1 MGIRGALMSKSWVVI
16 TGASRGLGAYLAN
29 SFWGVGWNIA
39 LVARDHAALSQVCK
53 DLPLRPDQSAV
64 IFQCDLAQ
72 PAEVTALVKKITGQL
87 PRLDALINN
96 AGIHGPIGPLVEN
109 NLTFWNEAFQVNL
122 MAPVALCHGLV
133 DFIANSGG
141 GSIVNLSGGGATG
154 PRPNFTAYAS
164 SKAALVR
171 FSETLAQEVQVQNIR
186 VNCIAPGAMKTML
199 LEEVVFSGKPIAGM
213 PEFEIAKKVFT
224 QGGAP
229 MDKVADLALFLA
241 SDTSLGIT
249 GKLVSAV
256 WDNWQEWP
264 KHIEQL
270 QVSDTYTLRRIS
282 GRDRSMEWGDV

>member
-1 MGIRGALMSKSWVVI
+1 MNRSWVVI

-29 SFWGVGWNIA
+29 SFWSVGWNIA

-53 DLPLRPDQSAV
+53 GLPPRPDQSAF

-72 PAEVTALVKKITGQL
+72 PSEVTKLVKKITIQL
-87 PRLDALINN
+87 PRLDTLINN
-96 AGIHGPIGPLVEN
+96 AAIHGPIGPLVDN

-133 DFIANSGG
+133 DFITNSGG

-164 SKAALVR
+164 AKAALVR

-186 VNCIAPGAMKTML
+186 VNCIAPGAMKTAL
-199 LEEVVFSGKPIAGM
+199 LEEVVFSGEAIAGM
-213 PEFEIAKKVFT
+213 PEFEIAKKVFS
-224 QGGAP
+224 QGGVP

-241 SDTSLGIT
+241 SDASFGIT

-282 GRDRSMEWGDV
+282 GRDRNMEWGDV